1 MARVQ
6 RKLYRRHIFAA
17 AACLCAAQP
26 TWAQSCAVAGM
37 QAPEILAGDR
47 VALSADQVD
56 ASPNGVSQLDG
67 DVQLQY
73 QGTRLST
80 PSLRYDSRTG
90 EARTDGGADF
100 SNAAF
105 SIGADDADVDLNAG
119 TAHFEGARFTL
130 FDRGA
135 RGTAAEIDLS
145 EDIRASLRDVA
156 YTTCPPDQPDWTLR
170 GSRITLNPNTG
181 LGTARNARVSFFG
194 VPIIYLPYFTFP
206 IDDRRRT
213 GFLVPDFGDS
223 DTTGL
228 DISAPFYI
236 NIAPAFDATLT
247 PRYMARRGSQLKS
260 AFRYLLA
267 EDWGRGELQYEVL
280 PNDEV
285 LDQSRSRFSYSH
297 AGRLSDRWG
306 VLAEFT
312 EVSDRGYL
320 EDLGTTLDL
329 AAITHLKREARL
341 AYQAPAWFA
350 GQLTIEDYQTVDRS
364 VTAADEPYR
373 RLPRLQVSA
382 LSPNDWNR
390 FRIGVD
396 AEYVNFERD
405 GAIEGARLDLRP
417 YVSYRKDAV
426 GWFAGGQLDYRRTD
440 YNLRRAGNAQSSF
453 VRGLPSLSLDAG
465 LRFDRTAGDGLLQ
478 TLEPRLFYLYAPF
491 REQQGIPVFETALPE
506 FSFVQLFARNR
517 YSGLDRIAD
526 ANQVTAAVTTRLL
539 EVDTGRTL
547 LEAALGQI
555 YRFQPSLVSLD
566 DIDTR
571 RRENSDV
578 IGTLRY
584 NTLNWLSAVM
594 GIQWDPARARTNRGY
609 AAVEIRPNNGYR
621 LDLAYR
627 FRRDLLEQADIV
639 AGVPLGANWSAV
651 GRWNF
656 SIQDAATRESLL
668 GVEYRSCCWAAR
680 IAGRRYIANTL
691 GEFNTSLYLQLELT
705 GLSRIGAGIQEL
717 LPP

>member
-1 MARVQ
+1 MT
-6 RKLYRRHIFAA
+6 
-17 AACLCAAQP
+17 P
-26 TWAQSCAVAGM
+26 
-37 QAPEILAGDR
+37 PEFLTSDR
-47 VALSADQVD
+47 VSLSAERID
-56 ASPNGVSQLDG
+56 AQQGGVSQLDG

-80 PSLRYDSRTG
+80 PSLRYDQATG
-90 EARTDGGADF
+90 EASTTGGADF
-100 SNAAF
+100 ANSAF
-105 SIGADDADVDLNAG
+105 SIGATDADVDLSAG
-119 TAHFEGARFTL
+119 TAQFEGARFTL

-135 RGTAAEIDLS
+135 RGSASHIDLR
-145 EDIRASLRDVA
+145 EDLRATLDEVA
-156 YTTCPPDQPDWTLR
+156 YTTCPPEQPDWTLR
-170 GSRITLNPNTG
+170 GSRITLNPNSG

-213 GFLVPDFGDS
+213 GLLVPDLGDS

-236 NIAPAFDATLT
+236 NIAPALDATIT
-247 PRYMARRGSQLKS
+247 PRYMARRGGQLKNK
-260 AFRYLLA
+260 FRYLLA
-267 EDWGRGELQYEVL
+267 EDWGRGEVQYEVL
-280 PNDEV
+280 PSDEV
-285 LDQSRSRFSYSH
+285 LGESRSLFSYEH
-297 AGRLSDRWG
+297 TGRLSDRWG
-306 VLAEFT
+306 LVAQFT

-350 GQLTIEDYQTVDRS
+350 GQLTVEDYQTVDRS
-364 VTAADEPYR
+364 VTDDDEPYR
-373 RLPRLQVSA
+373 RLPRLQIAA

-390 FRIGVD
+390 FRIGLD

-405 GAIEGARLDLRP
+405 GAIEGARLDLSP
-417 YVSYRKDAV
+417 YISYRKDAV
-426 GWFAGGQLDYRRTD
+426 GWFAGGQVNYRRTD
-440 YNLRRAGNAQSSF
+440 YNLRSAGDAQSSY

-465 LRFDRTAGDGLLQ
+465 LRFDRNVGDGVLQ
-478 TLEPRLFYLYAPF
+478 TLEPRLFYLYTPF
-491 REQQGIPVFETALPE
+491 RQQQGIPVFETALPE

-526 ANQVTAAVTTRLL
+526 ANQVTAAITTRLL
-539 EVDTGRTL
+539 EVGTGRTL

-555 YRFQPSLVSLD
+555 YRFQPSNVSLD

-571 RRENSDV
+571 RRDNSDI

-584 NTLNWLSAVM
+584 NTFSWLSAVM
-594 GIQWDPARARTNRGY
+594 GVQWDPARTRLNRGY
-609 AAVEIRPNNGYR
+609 AALELRPNNGYR
-621 LDLAYR
+621 LDVAYR
-627 FRRDLLEQADIV
+627 FRRDLLEQADVV
-639 AGVPLGANWSAV
+639 AGLPLGANWSMV

-656 SIQDAATRESLL
+656 SIQDSATRESLL
-668 GVEYRSCCWAAR
+668 GLEYRSCCWAAR
-680 IAGRRYIANTL
+680 VAGRRYIANTL
-691 GEFNTSLYLQLELT
+691 GEFNTSVYLQLELT
-705 GLSRIGAGIQEL
+705 GLSRIGAGILEL

>member
-1 MARVQ
+1 MLTKPFCRLLIVASAS
-6 RKLYRRHIFAA
+6 L
-17 AACLCAAQP
+17 LMAQP
-26 TWAQSCAVAGM
+26 AWAQSCAVAGM
-37 QAPEILAGDR
+37 MPPEVRDDGR
-47 VALSADQVD
+47 VSLSADSID
-56 ASPNGVSQLDG
+56 ATRGGISQLSG

-73 QGTRLST
+73 RGTRLRT
-80 PSLRYDSRTG
+80 PSLRYDQRTG
-90 EARTDGGADF
+90 EAATDGGADF
-100 SNAAF
+100 ANRAF
-105 SIGADDADVDLNAG
+105 SIGADDADVDLSAG

-135 RGTAAEIDLS
+135 RGRAASIDLS
-145 EDIRASLRDVA
+145 DDVRAQLDDVA
-156 YTTCPPDQPDWTLR
+156 YTTCPPEQPDWTLR
-170 GSRITLNPNTG
+170 GSRITLNPDTG

-223 DTTGL
+223 DTTGV

-236 NIAPAFDATLT
+236 NISPALDATVT
-247 PRYMARRGSQLKS
+247 PRYMARRGNQLKNS
-260 AFRYLLA
+260 FRYLLA
-267 EDWGRGELQYEVL
+267 DDWGRGEVQYEVL

-285 LDQSRSRFSYSH
+285 LDESRSLISYAH
-297 AGRLSDRWG
+297 EGRLSDRWG
-306 VLAEFT
+306 LLAQFT

-350 GQLTIEDYQTVDRS
+350 AQLTVEDYQTVDRS
-364 VTAADEPYR
+364 VTEADEPYR
-373 RLPRLQVSA
+373 RLPRLQISA

-390 FRIGVD
+390 FRIGLD
-396 AEYVNFERD
+396 SEYVNFER
-405 GAIEGARLDLRP
+405 EGAVEGTRLDLRP

-426 GWFAGGQLDYRRTD
+426 GWFAGGQIDYRRTD
-440 YNLRRAGNAQSSF
+440 YNLRRAGDTQSSF

-465 LRFDRTAGDGLLQ
+465 LRFDRDVGGGVLQ

-491 REQQGIPVFETALPE
+491 RDQQGIPVFETALPE

-539 EVDTGRTL
+539 EVGTGRTL

-555 YRFQPSLVSLD
+555 YRFQPSQVSLD
-566 DIDTR
+566 DMDTA
-571 RRENSDV
+571 RRENSDI
-578 IGTLRY
+578 IGTVRY
-584 NTLNWLSAVM
+584 NTFSWLSAVM
-594 GIQWDPARARTNRGY
+594 GIQWDPARTRTNRGY

-621 LDLAYR
+621 LDIAYR
-627 FRRDLLEQADIV
+627 FRRDLLEQTDLV
-639 AGVPLGANWSAV
+639 ASLPLGANWSAV

-656 SIQDAATRESLL
+656 SITDSSTRESLL

-680 IAGRRYIANTL
+680 VAGRRYIANTL

>member
-1 MARVQ
+1 MT
-6 RKLYRRHIFAA
+6 
-17 AACLCAAQP
+17 P
-26 TWAQSCAVAGM
+26 
-37 QAPEILAGDR
+37 PEVLDNGR
-47 VALSADQVD
+47 VALSADRID
-56 ASPNGVSQLDG
+56 AQYGGVSQLHG
-67 DVQLQY
+67 DVQLHY

-80 PSLRYDSRTG
+80 PSLRYDQRTG
-90 EARTDGGADF
+90 EAKTDGGADF
-100 SNAAF
+100 SNRAF
-105 SIGADDADVDLNAG
+105 SIGAEDADVDLSAG
-119 TAHFEGARFTL
+119 TAHFEAARFTL

-135 RGTAAEIDLS
+135 RGSAAQIDLTD
-145 EDIRASLRDVA
+145 DIRASLKDVT
-156 YTTCPPDQPDWTLR
+156 YTTCPPEQPDWMLR
-170 GSRITLNPNTG
+170 GSRITLNPDSG
-181 LGTARNARVSFFG
+181 LGTARNARVNFFG

-223 DTTGL
+223 DTTGV

-236 NIAPAFDATLT
+236 NIAPALDATVT
-247 PRYMARRGSQLKS
+247 PRYMARRGGQLKS

-285 LDQSRSRFSYSH
+285 LDQSRSLVSYEH
-297 AGRLSDRWG
+297 QGRLSDRWG
-306 VLAEFT
+306 LLAQFT

-320 EDLGTTLDL
+320 EDLGTSLDL

-364 VTAADEPYR
+364 VADDDEPYR
-373 RLPRLQVSA
+373 RLPRLQIAA

-390 FRIGVD
+390 FRVGLD

-405 GAIEGARLDLRP
+405 GAVEGARLDLRP
-417 YVSYRKDAV
+417 YISYRKDAV
-426 GWFAGGQLDYRRTD
+426 GWFAGGQIDYRRTD
-440 YNLRRAGNAQSSF
+440 YNLRSAGNAQSSF
-453 VRGLPSLSLDAG
+453 VRGLPSLSVDAG
-465 LRFDRTAGDGLLQ
+465 LRFDRNAGDGVLQ

-491 REQQGIPVFETALPE
+491 RDQSGIPLFETALPE

-555 YRFQPSLVSLD
+555 YRFQSSLVSLD
-566 DIDTR
+566 DVDTTR
-571 RRENSDV
+571 RDNSDL

-584 NTLNWLSAVM
+584 NTLSWLSAVM
-594 GIQWDPARARTNRGY
+594 GIQWDPARARTNRGF
-609 AAVEIRPNNGYR
+609 AAVEFRPSNGYR
-621 LDLAYR
+621 LDVAYR

-639 AGVPLGANWSAV
+639 AGMPLGADWSLV

-656 SIQDAATRESLL
+656 SIRDSATRESLV

-680 IAGRRYIANTL
+680 VAGRRYIANTL